1 MIETFKS
8 QAVIKRDNDKTT
20 ENVGGASSSPSLH
33 NASASEFLNFV
44 DSKSKISSEIN
55 MIQPS

>member
-1 MIETFKS
+1 M
-8 QAVIKRDNDKTT
+8 IKRDNDKTT
-20 ENVGGASSSPSLH
+20 ENVGGGSSSPTSLN

-55 MIQPS
+55 MI